1 MLVRKARAAWDAR
14 HGVWELRRS
23 QVTLR
28 RGRAAAQEAN
38 RTLQQSRR
46 EFERVSNCARPKPMS
61 HLDFRVKLAKT
72 LRLRADGVEA
82 DDSVCV
88 TPSRRRRSQL
98 GLPTSEEMA
107 NRRPSKKPRVRRY
120 HVGPGKLDEVM
131 KEPAVLSLPK
141 RKFVPAKGEKYDLFS
156 EQEMTRFQDGD
167 MIPGVHRLVSIKGQ
181 GCQVKVSS
189 VLYFG

>member
-1 MLVRKARAAWDAR
+1 M
-14 HGVWELRRS
+14 
-23 QVTLR
+23 
-28 RGRAAAQEAN
+28 
-38 RTLQQSRR
+38 
-46 EFERVSNCARPKPMS
+46 SNCARPKPMS

-156 EQEMTRFQDGD
+156 EQSMTRFEDGD
-167 MIPGVHRLVSIKGQ
+167 MIPGVHRLVSIKG
-181 GCQVKVSS
+181 GRSRCQVCCAMGSRGSYGPKKNCKEPPRAKLRCQNKFCGGISLCS
-189 VLYFG
+189 VECSNIWHIKSDAS